1 MHTVQALSKK
11 DDGNV
16 SHSKDA
22 SRDCEG
28 GHAGSVKQG
37 QR

>member
-1 MHTVQALSKK
+1 MHTVQALSEKGA
-11 DDGNV
+11 GNA
-16 SHSKDA
+16 SHNKDA

-28 GHAGSVKQG
+28 GHAGSVQQG